1 MRHRRNTTKLK
12 RKTAHRKSLL
22 ANLACS
28 LIDHGRIKTTFGKAK
43 ALRPVAEKLVT
54 LAKRNDLHSRR
65 LAIAFLRQKDAVAK
79 LFAEVAPNAG
89 DRQGGYCRITKLGQR
104 MTDAAPMAIIEWVD
118 LPELG
123 SEDEIDEVVAEVVA
137 EETPE
142 VEAKKPAKKAV
153 KKKEEEPATAEAE

>member
-12 RKTAHRKSLL
+12 RNTAHRKSLL

-28 LIDHGRIKTTFGKAK
+28 LIEHGRIRTTFGKAK

-54 LAKRNDLHSRR
+54 QAKRNDLHSRR
-65 LAIAFLRQKDAVAK
+65 LAIAFLRQKEAVAK
-79 LFAEVAPNAG
+79 LFAEVAPNAA
-89 DRQGGYCRITKLGQR
+89 DRPGGYCRITKLGQR

-123 SEDEIDEVVAEVVA
+123 SEDEVEEVAA
-137 EETPE
+137 EETPKAE
-142 VEAKKPAKKAV
+142 EKKPAKKAA
-153 KKKEEEPATAEAE
+153 KKAAKNKEEEPAAAEAE